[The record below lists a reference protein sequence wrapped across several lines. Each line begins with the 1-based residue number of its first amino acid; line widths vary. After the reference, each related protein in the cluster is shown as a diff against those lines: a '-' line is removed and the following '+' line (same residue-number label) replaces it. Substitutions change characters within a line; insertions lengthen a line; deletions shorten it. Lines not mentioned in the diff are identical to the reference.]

1 MSRQGRKVGLVI
13 AAVALAACALL
24 LWMIVRSGGSDDSGG
39 GASAE
44 SSQPGATGDGAR
56 TASSGDGANGPRLPQ
71 LNPGEGG
78 RRRTSADPNV
88 TETIV
93 NGVRVRDHRRD
104 RSKPIVLHDPPPSTR
119 SRRIDAKVTADV
131 NDQLLPGVRECG
143 AAVPPEARSAKPRV
157 QGQVTLAI
165 KDHRLSITAA
175 TIEIT
180 GVAGATLEIAKKC
193 VQEKALAVTVPQV
206 DEEDLES
213 YPLQI
218 SYTLP

>member
-1 MSRQGRKVGLVI
+1 VGLVI

-24 LWMIVRSGGSDDSGG
+24 LWMIVRSGGSDDSGDG
-39 GASAE
+39 GASAD
-44 SSQPGATGDGAR
+44 SQAGASGDGAR

-71 LNPGEGG
+71 ESAGQG
-78 RRRTSADPNV
+78 RRRGERDPNV

-131 NDQLLPGVRECG
+131 NDRLVPGVRECG
-143 AAVPPEARSAKPRV
+143 AAVPPEARSPKPRV

-165 KDHRLSITAA
+165 KDHRLSITGA

-180 GVAGATLEIAKKC
+180 GVAGASLEIAKQC
-193 VQEKALAVTVPQV
+193 IQEKALAVTVPQV

-218 SYTLP
+218 SYSLP